1 MVAGTHFFLDAE
13 ARPLGHKALAVN
25 LSDLAAMG
33 ARPRYALLALTL
45 PIADEEW
52 LAQFADGFFRLAG
65 TFDVELIGGDT
76 TRGPLSITV
85 TAIGETSPGR
95 ALTRSGARV
104 GDEIWVSGVLGSAA
118 LAVLHLKGELRLKG
132 DELAHC
138 LARLHTPTPRIAL
151 GEALA
156 GVASAAIDVSDGLVA
171 DLGHICERSGVGAEI
186 DLPAVPCAAEVSAL
200 KNVPLMQDAM
210 LAGGDD
216 YELVFTAPASAAR
229 DIVAISGRLAVAAT
243 RIGRIVGGSAVQI
256 RAASG
261 RNIELVRK
269 GFDHFR

>member
-1 MVAGTHFFLDAE
+1 
-13 ARPLGHKALAVN
+13 
-25 LSDLAAMG
+25 
-33 ARPRYALLALTL
+33 
-45 PIADEEW
+45 
-52 LAQFADGFFRLAG
+52 
-65 TFDVELIGGDT
+65 
-76 TRGPLSITV
+76 
-85 TAIGETSPGR
+85 
-95 ALTRSGARV
+95 
-104 GDEIWVSGVLGSAA
+104 VSGVLGSAA